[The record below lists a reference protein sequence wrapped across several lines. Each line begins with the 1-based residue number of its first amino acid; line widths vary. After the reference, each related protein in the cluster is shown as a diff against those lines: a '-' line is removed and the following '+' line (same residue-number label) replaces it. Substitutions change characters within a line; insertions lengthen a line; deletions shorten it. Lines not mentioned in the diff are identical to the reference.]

1 MTNDEWNGPMGS
13 ATVARK
19 IEKGAWQKWFAWHPV
34 KIHGRRIWLKTVYRR
49 CVNTY
54 VDFDDW
60 SRYEYGTVFDLLK
73 ETE

>member
-1 MTNDEWNGPMGS
+1 MTNDEWNGPMGT

-19 IEKGAWQKWFAWHPV
+19 IEKGAWQKWFAWRPV

-49 CVNTY
+49 CINTY

-60 SRYEYGTVFDLLK
+60 SRYEYGNLFDIIAK
-73 ETE
+73 